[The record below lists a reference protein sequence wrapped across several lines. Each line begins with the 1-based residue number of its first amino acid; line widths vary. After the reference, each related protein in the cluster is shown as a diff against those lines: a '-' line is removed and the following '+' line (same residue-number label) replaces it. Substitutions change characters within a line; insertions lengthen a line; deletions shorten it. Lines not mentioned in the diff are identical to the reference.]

1 MHIYIFDSAS
11 WACWLF
17 CFVTL
22 SENMMTTQPIVC
34 LVSTPRPVIVLKGSA
49 HVRIMQGG
57 EYREDSAT
65 VGDAFGERRVL
76 AVYLSLTESALL
88 EAQIQMFKLKCLM
101 YENKKLLLSL
111 YNIIINNNNN
121 NNVHR
126 PRVHAEDAVQS
137 RLWHY

>member
-1 MHIYIFDSAS
+1 
-11 WACWLF
+11 
-17 CFVTL
+17 
-22 SENMMTTQPIVC
+22 MMTTQPIVC
-34 LVSTPRPVIVLKGSA
+34 SVSTPRPVIVLKGSA

-88 EAQIQMFKLKCLM
+88 EAQIQMLS
-101 YENKKLLLSL
+101 SL
-111 YNIIINNNNN
+111 YNININNN

>member
-1 MHIYIFDSAS
+1 MCVCVCVCVLYICIDIYICDSAS

-22 SENMMTTQPIVC
+22 SESMMTTQPILC

-76 AVYLSLTESALL
+76 TVYLSLTESALL
-88 EAQIQMFKLKCLM
+88 EAQIQMFELKCLVNENNKIFIEPVQ
-101 YENKKLLLSL
+101 YE
-111 YNIIINNNNN
+111 Y
-121 NNVHR
+121 
-126 PRVHAEDAVQS
+126 
-137 RLWHY
+137 